1 MEIKVE
7 NEVKVEKE
15 IKIENGVANIANGV
29 ANIVNGVVT
38 QVFLNESIN
47 SDQGIKSR
55 YLDSNVSKSRYLDS
69 DMPKSRYLDSE
80 VPNSRLIQEAPL
92 DLGRNSDSLDPLVF
106 PKVYVCEFLLISEFK
121 IMPQIFVKMG
131 EWIRKP

>member
-7 NEVKVEKE
+7 NGIKVENETKVEKE

-55 YLDSNVSKSRYLDS
+55 YIDSDQGVKSRYLES
-69 DMPKSRYLDSE
+69 DVPKSRF
-80 VPNSRLIQEAPL
+80 IQEAPL
-92 DLGRNSDSLDPLVF
+92 DLGQNANHLDPLVF
-106 PKVYVCEFLLISEFK
+106 PKVYVCNFLFF
-121 IMPQIFVKMG
+121 M
-131 EWIRKP
+131 

>member
-55 YLDSNVSKSRYLDS
+55 YFDSNVSKSRYLDS

-106 PKVYVCEFLLISEFK
+106 PKVYVCKFLFL
-121 IMPQIFVKMG
+121 M
-131 EWIRKP
+131 

>member
-7 NEVKVEKE
+7 NGIKVENETKVEKE

-55 YLDSNVSKSRYLDS
+55 YIDSDQGVKSRYLDS
-69 DMPKSRYLDSE
+69 DQGVKSRYLESD
-80 VPNSRLIQEAPL
+80 VPKSRFIQEAPL
-92 DLGRNSDSLDPLVF
+92 DLGQNANHLDPLVF
-106 PKVYVCEFLLISEFK
+106 PKVYVCNF
-121 IMPQIFVKMG
+121 
-131 EWIRKP
+131 